1 MPESGGPATLWDG
14 NLEMNLLASVETLLA
29 VHGGRPA
36 LAMASTGVTA
46 LEPALQCAR
55 LAERDGSS
63 DALVAAALLHDLGR
77 LVGPVGGESE
87 DDDHDLRTVAWLAPH
102 LGVDVI
108 EPIRLHVTAKR
119 YLAATSP
126 RYLAS
131 LAPEALRQL
140 ERQGGRLSSYEAWM
154 FGAQPYAEQALA
166 LRRWDDL
173 AHRPGL
179 QTPGLRHYLPLLES
193 LRDRPIID
201 VVE

>member
-1 MPESGGPATLWDG
+1 MD
-14 NLEMNLLASVETLLA
+14 LLVSVETLFA

-36 LAMASTGVTA
+36 GAGGSSGISA
-46 LEPALQCAR
+46 LEHALQCAW
-55 LAERDGSS
+55 LAERAGST

-77 LVGPVGGESE
+77 LVGPASGDAG

-102 LGVDVI
+102 LGVEVI

-119 YLAATSP
+119 YLAATDP
-126 RYLAS
+126 RYAAHLT
-131 LAPEALRQL
+131 LEALRQL

-154 FGAQPYAEQALA
+154 FGAQPYADQALA
-166 LRRWDDL
+166 LRQWDDS

>member
-1 MPESGGPATLWDG
+1 
-14 NLEMNLLASVETLLA
+14 MNLLASVETLFAL
-29 VHGGRPA
+29 HGARPA
-36 LAMASTGVTA
+36 LAMGSNGVSA
-46 LEPALQCAR
+46 LEHALQCAW

-63 DALVAAALLHDLGR
+63 DALIAAALLHDLGR
-77 LVGPVGGESE
+77 LVCPVAGEAT

-119 YLAATSP
+119 YLATTNP

-140 ERQGGRLSSYEAWM
+140 ERQGGRLSSYDLWM

-166 LRRWDDL
+166 LRRWDNV

-179 QTPGLRHYLPLLES
+179 QTPALGHYLPLLES